1 MSEVTM
7 RQMLEAGVHFGHQT
21 RYWSPKMR
29 PYIFGERNKI
39 HIINLEQ
46 TLPLF
51 NDAMNFLGKMA
62 ANRGKILFVGTKRAA
77 GKHVREAAER
87 AGCPYVTHRWLG
99 GMLTNFKTVKNSIDR
114 LKDLEAQIGD
124 GRLHRV
130 SKKEALELHREYEK
144 LNRSLAGI
152 KDMGGLPD
160 AMFVIDVNQEYIAVS
175 EANKLGIPV
184 VAVVDTNCSTDGIDY
199 IVPGNDDAIRA
210 IKLYVNAAADAI
222 LEGRKAAAASVPEQL
237 GDDEYVEV
245 NEQGEVVP
253 ADPAT
258 RKPKAAPK
266 TVTKASKTRTVRPA
280 NTDEPAA
287 AEAGQAP
294 AEPADPAPAEA
305 SAEKDSGD
313 ATGSDDLTQIKGL
326 GPVISAKLAGIG
338 VTSAS
343 QVAAWTDQDIDKIDE
358 QLALKGRIQR
368 EEWVEQA
375 RKLTSGP
382 TSGLTND

>member
-1 MSEVTM
+1 
-7 RQMLEAGVHFGHQT
+7 
-21 RYWSPKMR
+21 
-29 PYIFGERNKI
+29 
-39 HIINLEQ
+39 
-46 TLPLF
+46 
-51 NDAMNFLGKMA
+51 
-62 ANRGKILFVGTKRAA
+62 
-77 GKHVREAAER
+77 
-87 AGCPYVTHRWLG
+87 
-99 GMLTNFKTVKNSIDR
+99 
-114 LKDLEAQIGD
+114 
-124 GRLHRV
+124 
-130 SKKEALELHREYEK
+130 

-245 NEQGEVVP
+245 NEQGEVVT
-253 ADPAT
+253 AAT

-266 TVTKASKTRTVRPA
+266 TVTKASKTKTARAAITDQPA
-280 NTDEPAA
+280 P
-287 AEAGQAP
+287 AEAGQPP
-294 AEPADPAPAEA
+294 AEPADPADPAPAGA
-305 SAEKDSGD
+305 SAERDPGD
-313 ATGSDDLTQIKGL
+313 ARGSDDLTQIKGL

-338 VTSAS
+338 VTSVS

-358 QLALKGRIQR
+358 QLALNGRIQR

-375 RKLTSGP
+375 RNLTSGP
-382 TSGLTND
+382 TTGLTND